1 MGFMGVEDFEAVMV
15 EGVDAVPDQAESF
28 KVAAG
33 EKARKLA
40 SQF

>member
-1 MGFMGVEDFEAVMV
+1 MGVEEFEAVVV
-15 EGVDAVPDQAESF
+15 EGVDAVPDMVESF